1 MSIRTSVIE
10 SIPVED
16 FYQEFKDAL
25 EMKIVAGKEGMHRVI
40 REKSINRPSLALTG
54 YAKYFAYK
62 RIQLFG
68 AGEMAF
74 IRDASPEQQLES
86 MRFLAKSGVPCIVV
100 SRQLMPTHA
109 MMQVCEEENIP
120 LIRTPIK
127 SKNFTTEATILLEEK
142 LAPRTTL
149 HGTLMDIR
157 GIGVLLRGQSGI
169 GKSECALALIER
181 GHSLVADD
189 LAYLKLV
196 GDRELIGTS
205 AELNRGYM
213 ECRGIGIINIAD
225 LFGVRSV
232 RPAKR
237 LDLIVKFVEF
247 KHGMVE
253 DRTGLEQEFVDILG
267 MQVPHMEI
275 PVRPGRDMARLV
287 EVATMVQAL
296 RAMGHD
302 SAHEFNKRL
311 IEHMA
316 QQG

>member
-1 MSIRTSVIE
+1 MSIRTSMIE
-10 SIPVED
+10 SLPVQD
-16 FYQEFKDAL
+16 FYDEFKDAL
-25 EMKIVAGKEGMHRVI
+25 DMHLVAGADGMHRVV

-54 YAKYFAYK
+54 YSKYFAYK

-74 IRDASPEQQLES
+74 IRDSPPEQQLQS
-86 MRFLAKSGVPCIVV
+86 MRFVAQSDVPCIVV
-100 SRQLMPTHA
+100 SRQLMPTRA
-109 MMQVCEEENIP
+109 MIQVCEEENIP
-120 LIRTPIK
+120 LIRTPVK
-127 SKNFTTEATILLEEK
+127 SKNFTTEATVLLEEK
-142 LAPRTTL
+142 MAPRTTM

-157 GIGVLLRGQSGI
+157 GIGVLLQGQSGI

-189 LAYLKLV
+189 LTYLKLV

-225 LFGVRSV
+225 LFGVRAV

-237 LDLIVKFVEF
+237 LDLIVNFVEF
-247 KHGMVE
+247 KQGMVE
-253 DRTGLEQEFVDILG
+253 DRTGLEHDFVDILG

-296 RAMGHD
+296 RVMGHD
-302 SAHEFNKRL
+302 SAQEFNKRL

-316 QQG
+316 QQV